1 MAARKYHKG
10 EVLTLIFL
18 NESVTVMHNTLKGGA
33 VNEDEATVFVETKD
47 GVPVA
52 IPVAIQDRYLTTAP
66 PKATPITGNNIT
78 SKPGLLQRIFGPA
91 QKELKK

>member
-10 EVLTLIFL
+10 EVLTLLSI

-47 GVPVA
+47 GFPVAVPVA
-52 IPVAIQDRYLTTAP
+52 LQDRYLTTAP
-66 PKATPITGNNIT
+66 PKKEAITGNNIAG
-78 SKPGLLQRIFGPA
+78 KPGLLQRLFGPA
-91 QKELKK
+91 QKEVKK